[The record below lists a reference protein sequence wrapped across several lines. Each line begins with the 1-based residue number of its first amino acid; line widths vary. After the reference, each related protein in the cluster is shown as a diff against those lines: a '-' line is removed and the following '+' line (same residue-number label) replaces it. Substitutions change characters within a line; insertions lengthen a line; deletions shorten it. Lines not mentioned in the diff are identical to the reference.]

1 MLFEAIA
8 TEGIEIV
15 EEVAIRGRLISGMT
29 LTSMTLNQFMQI
41 NIRHKKSSM
50 EEEEIIGKINIK
62 RTQ

>member
-15 EEVAIRGRLISGMT
+15 EEVAIRVRQISGMT

-41 NIRHKKSSM
+41 NIRHKKNSM

-62 RTQ
+62 RMQ